1 MTTPADAAEASS
13 LQHALDGFATSLEH
27 LVKVVEDGALEDLDA
42 PGLVGFFQAVERVR
56 NRIPLIDHAA
66 ISHAVQREL
75 PARLCQRS
83 MSRVLASSLRIS
95 TTEAGRR
102 IRAAEHLGPRRSMTG
117 ESLGAWRPHLA
128 EAQRRGEITPEQIGV
143 IDTELRKVDCRGF
156 DPASVEA
163 GERILTDA
171 AKAVAPEELRG
182 LAAKVV
188 DAIDPDGTLP
198 DDEHQKVSRFFHL
211 RRAKDGSFRG
221 EFRLTP
227 DVGQKLS
234 AVLGPLSAPRTTIFS
249 IDDPAGPR
257 TGGGGDAEDGG
268 PAGTGMQPGRRVIE
282 PDPRTHGQRM
292 HDAMESVC
300 DRLLRSDGL
309 PDSGG
314 TPATVVITID
324 AGDLIERAGVG
335 HFSDGSPIR
344 ADRVIDLADQADVAW
359 CVKNSNGAV
368 LALGRTRRIASPAQT
383 LALTARDGGC
393 SFPGCDSTPE
403 WSERHHI
410 LAWVDGGST
419 DLDNLTLLCRY
430 HHHNFEQRGWR
441 CRLTADRLPAWIP
454 PKWVDHH
461 QRPIVHPR
469 ILIRR
474 WNPQD
479 PLPASDPPW

>member
-1 MTTPADAAEASS
+1 VTIRSRALKLSGAA
-13 LQHALDGFATSLEH
+13 Q
-27 LVKVVEDGALEDLDA
+27 DL
-42 PGLVGFFQAVERVR
+42 L
-56 NRIPLIDHAA
+56 
-66 ISHAVQREL
+66 
-75 PARLCQRS
+75 
-83 MSRVLASSLRIS
+83 
-95 TTEAGRR
+95 
-102 IRAAEHLGPRRSMTG
+102 
-117 ESLGAWRPHLA
+117 
-128 EAQRRGEITPEQIGV
+128 
-143 IDTELRKVDCRGF
+143 
-156 DPASVEA
+156 
-163 GERILTDA
+163 
-171 AKAVAPEELRG
+171 
-182 LAAKVV
+182 LAA
-188 DAIDPDGTLP
+188 
-198 DDEHQKVSRFFHL
+198 
-211 RRAKDGSFRG
+211 
-221 EFRLTP
+221 
-227 DVGQKLS
+227 
-234 AVLGPLSAPRTTIFS
+234 AVLGEDTEIAVAARCVRREPVECLSEFQ
-249 IDDPAGPR
+249 
-257 TGGGGDAEDGG
+257 E
-268 PAGTGMQPGRRVIE
+268 
-282 PDPRTHGQRM
+282 
-292 HDAMESVC
+292 
-300 DRLLRSDGL
+300 GL
-309 PDSGG
+309 EVG
-314 TPATVVITID
+314 
-324 AGDLIERAGVG
+324 LIARAGVG
-335 HFSDGSPIR
+335 HFSDRPPIR

>member
-1 MTTPADAAEASS
+1 MVATA
-13 LQHALDGFATSLEH
+13 LQHALDGFSTALDH

-42 PGLVGFFQAVERVR
+42 SGMVGFFQAVEQVR
-56 NRIPLIDHAA
+56 NRIPLVDHMA
-66 ISHAVQREL
+66 ISHAVEREL

-83 MSRVLASSLRIS
+83 IGRVLASSLHIS
-95 TTEAGRR
+95 MAEAGRR
-102 IRAAEHLGPRRSMTG
+102 VRAAEHLGPRHSMIG
-117 ESLGAWRPHLA
+117 EALGAWRPHLA
-128 EAQRRGEITPEQIGV
+128 QAQRRGEVTPEQVGV

-171 AKAVAPEELRG
+171 TKAVTPEELRG
-182 LAAKVV
+182 LAERVV

-211 RRAKDGSFRG
+211 RQARDGSFRG

-227 DVGQKLS
+227 GVGQKLR
-234 AVLGPLSAPRTTIFS
+234 AVLVPLSAARTTTF
-249 IDDPAGPR
+249 DLDGRADPTTCAD
-257 TGGGGDAEDGG
+257 GDAAEGG
-268 PAGTGMQPGRRVIE
+268 QPGLRAQVGRHVVE

-300 DRLLRSDGL
+300 DRLLRSDSL

-314 TPATVVITID
+314 TPTSLVIIINED
-324 AGDLIERAGVG
+324 DLEKRTGVG
-335 HFSDGSPIR
+335 HFSDGSSIR
-344 ADRVIDLADQADVAW
+344 ADRVIDLADQAEVAW
-359 CVKNSNGAV
+359 CLKSSKGAV
-368 LALGRTRRIASPAQT
+368 LALGRSRRLASPAQT

-393 SFPGCDSTPE
+393 SFPGCDSPPE

-410 LAWVDGGST
+410 VSWVDGGST

-441 CRLTADRLPAWIP
+441 CRLTVDRLPAWIP
-454 PKWVDHH
+454 PKWVDRD
-461 QRPIVHPR
+461 QQPIVHPR
-469 ILIRR
+469 ILINR
-474 WNPQD
+474 WNPQGPLSTAD
-479 PLPASDPPW
+479 PLW